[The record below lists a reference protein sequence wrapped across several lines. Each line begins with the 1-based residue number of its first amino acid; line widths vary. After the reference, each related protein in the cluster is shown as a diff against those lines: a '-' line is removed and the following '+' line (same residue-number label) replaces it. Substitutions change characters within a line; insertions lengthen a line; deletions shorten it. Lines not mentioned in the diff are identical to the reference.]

1 MHLTM
6 YIMYVYV
13 YIYTHLTMYTMYIY
27 VYIDALDS
35 ICNVRIYIRVYIYAL
50 DNVYNVRQAATSA
63 FRGEDC

>member
-1 MHLTM
+1 
-6 YIMYVYV
+6 
-13 YIYTHLTMYTMYIY
+13 MYTMYIY